1 MKTTFEILDARFEKE
16 RSIFMRDQHIKV
28 LKDLISEM
36 EQKQR
41 GE

>member
-1 MKTTFEILDARFEKE
+1 MKTLERIDARFEKE
-16 RSIFMRDQHIKV
+16 RSLFMRDQHIKV
-28 LKDLISEM
+28 LKDLMSEM